1 MATTFTSRAATCRL
15 GAKVTKESA
24 DGSTQIN
31 DFFLSFAPTVPSD
44 TTIWFH
50 NIYTIASAGSQTLDL
65 SGALTDLLG
74 QSCVFTKLY
83 GMLIVNTATVAGTL
97 IHVGNSNFAAF
108 LGSATDLIKVGP
120 NGGLF
125 LFRDDGYTVTN
136 STADILTIAVPGGA
150 GVDVKVGLIGK

>member
-50 NIYTIASAGSQTLDL
+50 NIYSIASAGSETLDL